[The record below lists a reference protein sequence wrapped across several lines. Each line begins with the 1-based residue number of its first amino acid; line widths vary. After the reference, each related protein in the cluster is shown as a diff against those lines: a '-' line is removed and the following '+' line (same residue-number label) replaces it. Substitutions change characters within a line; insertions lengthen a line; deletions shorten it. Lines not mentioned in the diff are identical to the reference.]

1 MALSFST
8 TYIKREVILDCKE
21 KEGKLSY
28 LEMRFVKC
36 NSHRSGIEN
45 NEPFTKAN
53 VKDRKGYFYT
63 VFYQC
68 KYPELRSLI
77 SLIGLS
83 PDFLRLS

>member
-8 TYIKREVILDCKE
+8 TYIKRKVVLDCQE

-28 LEMRFVKC
+28 LEMRFGKC
-36 NSHRSGIEN
+36 NSYRSYIEN

-53 VKDRKGYFYT
+53 VKGRKGYFYT

-68 KYPELRSLI
+68 KCPELR
-77 SLIGLS
+77 
-83 PDFLRLS
+83 RLTS